1 MPLPR
6 LLTVEDVAPLT
17 PRMVRVVL
25 GGEDLAGFGAGEFT
39 DHYVKLQF
47 PPPGAPY
54 APPVDPAE
62 IKATLPRDQWP
73 RMRTYTV
80 RAFDA
85 ERLRLTI
92 DVVVHGD
99 VGLAGPWA
107 AAAEPG
113 DRIQLFGPGGAY
125 APDPD
130 APWHLLVGDPSVL
143 PAIAA
148 SLERIPAG
156 VPALVVVEVDDDEDK
171 LPLGSPGALDL
182 RWVPREDGTLLAA
195 VRALDLPDGDGQCF
209 VHGEASAVRDVR
221 RHLLLERGV
230 DPARLSVSGYWKR
243 RRTDEEW
250 RADTAEWLRQAE
262 LDTAGA
268 LPPA

>member
-1 MPLPR
+1 MPFPR

-17 PRMVRVVL
+17 PRMVRLVL

-47 PPPGAPY
+47 PPAGAPY
-54 APPVDPAE
+54 APPFDPAE
-62 IKATLPRDQWP
+62 IKASLPREQWP

-80 RAFDA
+80 RAFDP

-99 VGLAGPWA
+99 EGLAGPWA
-107 AAAEPG
+107 AAARPG
-113 DRIQLFGPGGAY
+113 DRIQLFGPGGGY
-125 APDPD
+125 TPDPA

-156 VPALVVVEVDDDEDK
+156 VPAFVVVETDGPEDE
-171 LPLGSPGALDL
+171 LPLATPGELAL
-182 RWVPREDGTLLAA
+182 RWVPNDDGALLGA
-195 VRALDLPDGDGQCF
+195 VRELELPAGAGHCF
-209 VHGEASAVRDVR
+209 VHGEATAVREVR
-221 RHLLLERGV
+221 KHLLLERGV
-230 DPARLSVSGYWKR
+230 EPERLSASGYWKR

-250 RADTAEWLRQAE
+250 RADKAEWLRQAE

-268 LPPA
+268 LP